1 MVHIISGL
9 LSIVLVVVTTV
20 IYYEILRLTWAWL
33 PKLSLAPRKRIIVVV
48 LSIFAGHTIAVW
60 IYALTYW
67 VMTYF
72 GLGGL
77 AGEHEDVFLTY
88 LYFSAE
94 TYSSL
99 GLGDVFPLKGLHML
113 VAVEALN
120 GLVLIGWSVAFTFLA
135 MQKFWD
141 LHGKKADKK

>member
-1 MVHIISGL
+1 MVHVLSGFISII
-9 LSIVLVVVTTV
+9 LVIVTTL
-20 IYYEILRLTWAWL
+20 IFYEVFRLTWSWL
-33 PKLSLAPRKRIIVVV
+33 PKVDMAPRKRIILVV
-48 LSIFAGHTIAVW
+48 LAIFSGHTIAVW
-60 IYALTYW
+60 IYAIVYW
-67 VMTYF
+67 LMTML

-77 AGEHEDVFLTY
+77 AGEHDDVFLTY

-135 MQKFWD
+135 MQRFWD
-141 LHGKKADKK
+141 LHVKKTTK